1 MEGSSG
7 EVPGS
12 EDSISIPLRVFGYE
26 RPVNIQS
33 VASSDDDLLVTL
45 QNRTI
50 LTLKEVPWKAVSDQ
64 VVSAQKGG
72 IRS

>member
-12 EDSISIPLRVFGYE
+12 EDSISIPLGIFGYE

-64 VVSAQKGG
+64 VVMPK
-72 IRS
+72 RRD